1 MKKILPVLLV
11 ILIFAAGL
19 GVMLYPTISN
29 YINSRSQSY
38 VIDRYEE
45 EMEANAAYYESLLEK
60 ARAFNEELYR
70 NGGLVILTSEQK
82 AEYEAQLNLNGD
94 GVMGYIEIPRLDLKL
109 SIGHGTEEDVLQKM
123 VGHLEGTSLPVGGAS
138 SHAVLS
144 AHRGLPSAKLFS
156 DLDLMQ
162 VGDRFTI
169 HTLNQTLIY
178 EVDQITIIL
187 PEEIE
192 ALAIVPGEDLV
203 TLMTCTPY
211 AVNTHRLLV
220 RGRRVTEAEAEAT
233 PQPEQKQPLDTECR
247 AAGDG
252 GGTLCCD
259 ARAASAG
266 SPGRQAKEIGEG
278 DYVEKGSS
286 DLYRLAALCA
296 VHNGSGSQR
305 TLPTHS
311 AACARRNAHPGRGVH
326 AVPRGRKA
334 FGSWRGQ
341 LCRARAV

>member
-123 VGHLEGTSLPVGGAS
+123 VGHLEGTSLPVGGVS

-192 ALAIVPGEDLV
+192 ALAIIPGEDLV

-233 PQPEQKQPLDTECR
+233 PQPEQKQPLDTLR
-247 AAGDG
+247 LMQNVVLPATAAVLFVVMLVLLLRVLRG
-252 GGTLCCD
+252 G
-259 ARAASAG
+259 
-266 SPGRQAKEIGEG
+266 
-278 DYVEKGSS
+278 
-286 DLYRLAALCA
+286 
-296 VHNGSGSQR
+296 
-305 TLPTHS
+305 
-311 AACARRNAHPGRGVH
+311 RRKR
-326 AVPRGRKA
+326 
-334 FGSWRGQ
+334 
-341 LCRARAV
+341 

>member
-1 MKKILPVLLV
+1 MKKILPILLV
-11 ILIFAAGL
+11 IVIFAAGL

-178 EVDQITIIL
+178 EVDQISIIL

-233 PQPEQKQPLDTECR
+233 PQPEQKQPLDTLR
-247 AAGDG
+247 LMQNVVLPATAAVLFVVMLVLLLRVLRG
-252 GGTLCCD
+252 G
-259 ARAASAG
+259 
-266 SPGRQAKEIGEG
+266 
-278 DYVEKGSS
+278 
-286 DLYRLAALCA
+286 
-296 VHNGSGSQR
+296 
-305 TLPTHS
+305 
-311 AACARRNAHPGRGVH
+311 RRKR
-326 AVPRGRKA
+326 
-334 FGSWRGQ
+334 
-341 LCRARAV
+341 

>member
-1 MKKILPVLLV
+1 MKKILPILLV
-11 ILIFAAGL
+11 IVIFAAGM

-178 EVDQITIIL
+178 EVDQISIIL

-233 PQPEQKQPLDTECR
+233 PQPEQKQPLDTLR
-247 AAGDG
+247 LMQNVVLPATAAVLFVVMLVLLLRVLRG
-252 GGTLCCD
+252 G
-259 ARAASAG
+259 
-266 SPGRQAKEIGEG
+266 
-278 DYVEKGSS
+278 
-286 DLYRLAALCA
+286 
-296 VHNGSGSQR
+296 
-305 TLPTHS
+305 
-311 AACARRNAHPGRGVH
+311 RRKR
-326 AVPRGRKA
+326 
-334 FGSWRGQ
+334 
-341 LCRARAV
+341 

>member
-1 MKKILPVLLV
+1 MKKVLPVLAV
-11 ILIFAAGL
+11 VLIFVLGL
-19 GVMLYPTISN
+19 GIMLYPTIADYVN
-29 YINSRSQSY
+29 ARSQT
-38 VIDRYEE
+38 VAIDHYEE
-45 EMEANAAYYESLLEK
+45 AARANAAYYEGLLEQ
-60 ARAFNEELYR
+60 AQAFNREIFE
-70 NGGLVILTSEQK
+70 NGGLVNLTDEQK
-82 AEYEAQLNLNGD
+82 AAYETLLNLNGD

-162 VGDRFTI
+162 VGDRFII

-233 PQPEQKQPLDTECR
+233 PQPEQKQPLDTLR
-247 AAGDG
+247 LMQNVVLPATAAILFVVMLVLLLRVLRG
-252 GGTLCCD
+252 G
-259 ARAASAG
+259 
-266 SPGRQAKEIGEG
+266 
-278 DYVEKGSS
+278 
-286 DLYRLAALCA
+286 
-296 VHNGSGSQR
+296 
-305 TLPTHS
+305 
-311 AACARRNAHPGRGVH
+311 RRKR
-326 AVPRGRKA
+326 
-334 FGSWRGQ
+334 
-341 LCRARAV
+341 